1 MFKQNCLWM
10 FKKYI
15 LYFVVMVVKLIKIEW
30 FFNSKVRSLTKGGI
44 VWLKN

>member
-1 MFKQNCLWM
+1 MFNEKKVKMLT
-10 FKKYI
+10 KYI